1 MITPVARSRHPASV
15 ACNRFPNKSR
25 PCSLPSRNIQIMS
38 GNELDVEDEFES
50 VDVLKAY
57 LVLFSYNL

>member
-1 MITPVARSRHPASV
+1 
-15 ACNRFPNKSR
+15 
-25 PCSLPSRNIQIMS
+25 MS
-38 GNELDVEDEFES
+38 GNGLDVEDEFES

>member
-1 MITPVARSRHPASV
+1 
-15 ACNRFPNKSR
+15 
-25 PCSLPSRNIQIMS
+25 MS